1 MKATDIL
8 KRFDAFLSREEAK
21 EVTLAQAKLENG
33 TLIEAEEFK
42 EGEAVFIVTE
52 DEKVPLPIGEY
63 TMENGDILIVSE
75 EGVIG
80 AAKEEEV
87 EAEEEVEVE
96 AEAETKEPKKVV
108 ESTVKETHFEEAE
121 KAEEVKEEVKEEL
134 SEEEEVEAAYA
145 TKEELGAAID
155 EIKAMIEELGYGKK
169 KEEEM
174 SEVKEEEAEL
184 KAELSKPA
192 SKPLKHNPEAKT
204 TVKKQAFAKQQGGTM
219 SRVLNRISNK

>member
-1 MKATDIL
+1 MKATEIL
-8 KRFDAFLSREEAK
+8 KRFDAFLSKEESK
-21 EVTLAQAKLENG
+21 EVKLGQMKLKNG
-33 TLIEAEEFK
+33 TVIEAEEFK

-63 TMENGDILIVSE
+63 EVEDGSVLVVTE

-80 AAKEEEV
+80 GAKEEEV

-108 ESTVKETHFEEAE
+108 ESTVKETHFEEE
-121 KAEEVKEEVKEEL
+121 VKADLEEEVKEEEK
-134 SEEEEVEAAYA
+134 VEAGYA

-155 EIKAMIEELGYGKK
+155 EIKAMIEDLKYPKK
-169 KEEEM
+169 KEEEEM
-174 SEVKEEEAEL
+174 QESEEL

-192 SKPLKHNPEAKT
+192 SKPLKHNPEANK
-204 TVKKQAFAKQQGGTM
+204 TVKKQKFAKQQGGTM

>member
-1 MKATDIL
+1 MKATEIL
-8 KRFDAFLSREEAK
+8 KRFDAFLSKEESK
-21 EVTLAQAKLENG
+21 EVKLAQMKLENG
-33 TLIEAEEFK
+33 TVIEAEEFK

-63 TMENGDILIVSE
+63 EVEGGSILVVTE

-80 AAKEEEV
+80 GSKEEV
-87 EAEEEVEVE
+87 ADEEEVEVE

-108 ESTVKETHFEEAE
+108 ESTVKETHFEE
-121 KAEEVKEEVKEEL
+121 EVKEEAKEE
-134 SEEEEVEAAYA
+134 EKVEAGYA

-155 EIKAMIEELGYGKK
+155 EIKAMIEELKNPK
-169 KEEEM
+169 KEEE
-174 SEVKEEEAEL
+174 EEMQEAEEL

-192 SKPLKHNPEAKT
+192 SKPLKHNPEANK
-204 TVKKQAFAKQQGGTM
+204 TVKKQKFAKQQGGTM

>member
-1 MKATDIL
+1 MKATEIL
-8 KRFDAFLSREEAK
+8 KRFDAFLSKEESK
-21 EVTLAQAKLENG
+21 EVKLGQMKLKNG
-33 TLIEAEEFK
+33 TVIEAEEFK

-63 TMENGDILIVSE
+63 EMEDGAILVVTE

-80 AAKEEEV
+80 GAKEEEV

-108 ESTVKETHFEEAE
+108 ESTVKETHFEEE
-121 KAEEVKEEVKEEL
+121 VKADLEEEVKEEEK
-134 SEEEEVEAAYA
+134 VEAGYA

-155 EIKAMIEELGYGKK
+155 EIKAMIEDLKYPKK
-169 KEEEM
+169 KEEEEM
-174 SEVKEEEAEL
+174 QESEEL

-192 SKPLKHNPEAKT
+192 SKPLKHNPEANK
-204 TVKKQAFAKQQGGTM
+204 TVKKQKFAKQQGGTM

>member
-1 MKATDIL
+1 MKATEIL
-8 KRFDAFLSREEAK
+8 KRFDAFLSKEESK
-21 EVTLAQAKLENG
+21 EVKLGQTKLKNG
-33 TLIEAEEFK
+33 TVIEAEEFK

-52 DEKVPLPIGEY
+52 DEKVAMPIGEY
-63 TMENGDILIVSE
+63 EMEDGSVLVVTE

-80 AAKEEEV
+80 AAKEEEEV

-96 AEAETKEPKKVV
+96 AEAETKAKKVV
-108 ESTVKETHFEEAE
+108 ESTVKETHFEEE
-121 KAEEVKEEVKEEL
+121 VKADLEEEVKEEV
-134 SEEEEVEAAYA
+134 EVEAGYA

-155 EIKAMIEELGYGKK
+155 EIKAMIEDLKNPKK
-169 KEEEM
+169 EEEEM

-192 SKPLKHNPEAKT
+192 SKPLKHNPEANKT
-204 TVKKQAFAKQQGGTM
+204 IKKQKFAKQQGGTM

>member
-8 KRFDAFLSREEAK
+8 KRFDAFLSKEESK
-21 EVTLAQAKLENG
+21 EVKLAQMKLENG
-33 TLIEAEEFK
+33 TVIEAEEFK

-63 TMENGDILIVSE
+63 VMEGGAILVVTE
-75 EGVIG
+75 EGIIG
-80 AAKEEEV
+80 GAKEEVAE
-87 EAEEEVEVE
+87 EEEVEVE

-108 ESTVKETHFEEAE
+108 ESTVKETHFEE
-121 KAEEVKEEVKEEL
+121 EVKEEKAKEGEK
-134 SEEEEVEAAYA
+134 VEAGYA

-155 EIKAMIEELGYGKK
+155 EIKAMIEDLKNPK
-169 KEEEM
+169 KEEE
-174 SEVKEEEAEL
+174 EEMQEAEEL

-192 SKPLKHNPEAKT
+192 SKPLKHNPEANK
-204 TVKKQAFAKQQGGTM
+204 TVKKQKFAKQQGGTM

>member
-8 KRFDAFLSREEAK
+8 KRFDAFLSKEESK
-21 EVTLAQAKLENG
+21 EVKLAQMKLENG
-33 TLIEAEEFK
+33 TVIEAEEFK

-63 TMENGDILIVSE
+63 VMEGGAILVVTE

-80 AAKEEEV
+80 GAKEEAAE
-87 EAEEEVEVE
+87 EEEEVEVE
-96 AEAETKEPKKVV
+96 AEAEPQAKKVV

-121 KAEEVKEEVKEEL
+121 KVEESKEEL
-134 SEEEEVEAAYA
+134 AEEEKVEAGYA

-155 EIKAMIEELGYGKK
+155 EIKAMIEDLKYPKK
-169 KEEEM
+169 EDEEEM
-174 SEVKEEEAEL
+174 QESEEL

-192 SKPLKHNPEAKT
+192 SKPLKHNPEANK
-204 TVKKQAFAKQQGGTM
+204 TVKKQKFAKQQGGTM

>member
-1 MKATDIL
+1 MKATEIL
-8 KRFDAFLSREEAK
+8 KRFDAFLSKEESK
-21 EVTLAQAKLENG
+21 EVKLGQMKLKNG
-33 TLIEAEEFK
+33 TVIEAEEFK

-63 TMENGDILIVSE
+63 EMEDGSVLVVSE

-80 AAKEEEV
+80 GAKEEVAE
-87 EAEEEVEVE
+87 EEEVEVE

-108 ESTVKETHFEEAE
+108 ESTVKETHFEE
-121 KAEEVKEEVKEEL
+121 EVKEEV
-134 SEEEEVEAAYA
+134 EVEAGYA

-155 EIKAMIEELGYGKK
+155 EIKAMIEDLKNPK
-169 KEEEM
+169 KEEEEEM
-174 SEVKEEEAEL
+174 QESEEL

-192 SKPLKHNPEAKT
+192 SKPFKHNPEANKT
-204 TVKKQAFAKQQGGTM
+204 IKKQKFAKQQGGTM